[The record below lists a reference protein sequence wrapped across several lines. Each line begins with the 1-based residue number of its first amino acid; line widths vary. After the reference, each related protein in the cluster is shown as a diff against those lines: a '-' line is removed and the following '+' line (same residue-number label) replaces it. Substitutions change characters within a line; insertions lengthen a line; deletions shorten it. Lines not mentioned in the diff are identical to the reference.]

1 MKSKVNRNFKIIP
14 LVFNILIPVL
24 GGFLVSYINRNAISI
39 YSNTVKKPFF
49 TPPNMVF
56 VIVWSILYVLMGFSS
71 YRIYIKNKENNNDNG
86 AYFFYLIQLLLNF
99 MWSFI
104 FFTFR
109 LYGISF
115 IWIIILFIF
124 VVITFVKFIRID
136 KTAGFLLIP
145 YMLWLVFAG
154 IINYF
159 VWVFNEM

>member
-86 AYFFYLIQLLLNF
+86 AYFFYLVQ
-99 MWSFI
+99 
-104 FFTFR
+104 
-109 LYGISF
+109 
-115 IWIIILFIF
+115 IIIKFYVELYIF
-124 VVITFVKFIRID
+124 H
-136 KTAGFLLIP
+136 L
-145 YMLWLVFAG
+145 
-154 IINYF
+154 
-159 VWVFNEM
+159 

>member
-1 MKSKVNRNFKIIP
+1 MSKVR
-14 LVFNILIPVL
+14 
-24 GGFLVSYINRNAISI
+24 G
-39 YSNTVKKPFF
+39 
-49 TPPNMVF
+49 
-56 VIVWSILYVLMGFSS
+56 SILYVLMGFSS

-86 AYFFYLIQLLLNF
+86 AYFFYLVQLLLNF